1 MERDHRGVRPEMEQ
15 LVSTVRGVNVSYSIT
30 NKDAVETLLFLHGFT
45 GSKKTWQPIIE
56 QFPETVRC
64 ITVDLLGHGNTESPK
79 DFKRYEMSEQL
90 KDLHAL
96 IQTLNITSFS
106 IVGYSMG
113 GRVALAYALTYPEYV
128 RKLVLESASP
138 GLDIE
143 ADRLARIAA
152 DNQLAM
158 RLESEGLSSFI
169 DFWQDIPLFQ
179 SQKKL
184 DEIKLQAIREERMQ
198 QTATGLGNSLKGMG
212 TGRQPSYWSRLN
224 ELKMPVTIITG
235 ELDEKFKDIGKQMT
249 KQIRNSQHLE
259 VSEAGHAIH
268 VENPVQ
274 FATIIM
280 EQVLV

>member
-1 MERDHRGVRPEMEQ
+1 MEQ
-15 LVSTVRGVNVSYSIT
+15 LVASVRTVTPRNT
-30 NKDAVETLLFLHGFT
+30 VEDKNALETILFLHGFT
-45 GSKKTWQPIIE
+45 GSTKTWQPIIE
-56 QFPETVRC
+56 QLPETVRC

-79 DFKRYEMSEQL
+79 DFKRYEMCEQL

-106 IVGYSMG
+106 LVGYSMG

-128 RKLVLESASP
+128 RRLVLESASP
-138 GLDIE
+138 GLEIE

-152 DNQLAM
+152 DNQLAKK
-158 RLESEGLSSFI
+158 LESEGLSSFI

-184 DEIKLQAIREERMQ
+184 DEIKLQSIREERMQ
-198 QTATGLGNSLKGMG
+198 QTASGLWNSLKGMG

-224 ELKMPVTIITG
+224 ELKIPVTIITG
-235 ELDEKFKDIGKQMT
+235 ELDEKFTDIAKQMI

>member
-1 MERDHRGVRPEMEQ
+1 MEQ
-15 LVSTVRGVNVSYSIT
+15 LVASVRGVNVSYSIK
-30 NKDAVETLLFLHGFT
+30 NKNALETILFLHGFT
-45 GSKKTWQPIIE
+45 GSTKTWHPIIE
-56 QFPETVRC
+56 QLPETVRC

-79 DFKRYEMSEQL
+79 DYKRYEMSEQL
-90 KDLHAL
+90 KDLHVL

-106 IVGYSMG
+106 LVGYSMG
-113 GRVALAYALTYPEYV
+113 GRVALAYALSYPEYV

-143 ADRLARIAA
+143 ADRLSRIAA

-158 RLESEGLSSFI
+158 KLESEGLSSFI

-184 DEIKLQAIREERMQ
+184 DEIKLQSIREDRMQ
-198 QTATGLGNSLKGMG
+198 QTASGLWNSLKGMG
-212 TGRQPSYWSRLN
+212 TGRQPSYWFRLN
-224 ELKMPVTIITG
+224 ELKIPVTIITG
-235 ELDEKFKDIGKQMT
+235 ELDEKFTIIGKQMT
-249 KQIRNSQHLE
+249 KQIQNSQHLE

-280 EQVLV
+280 EQVLERS